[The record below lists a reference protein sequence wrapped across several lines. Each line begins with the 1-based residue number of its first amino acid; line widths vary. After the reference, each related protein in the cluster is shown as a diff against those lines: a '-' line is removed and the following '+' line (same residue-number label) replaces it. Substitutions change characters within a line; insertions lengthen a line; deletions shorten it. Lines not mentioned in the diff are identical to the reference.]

1 MFSSRLSRL
10 TALTQ
15 TSRQQRTI
23 AQPVA
28 VEGFGY
34 WSGRDVRVEFRPAAA
49 MTGVV
54 FVRDDLPGA
63 PRIPAAVA
71 HRVEI
76 PRRTALSCNKANV
89 EMIEHILAAL
99 AGLAIDNCEVRVN
112 QPEMPGCDGSS
123 QPYVEALDRAGVVL
137 QDAMRDQLVVREITR
152 LGNEDSWIEA
162 RPVSTPG
169 LSIRYRLDYG
179 PNNAIGRQTL
189 TLTVNPKTFREQLAN
204 CRTFMLKEEADWLLE
219 QGLGARAS
227 MQDLLVFGDTGPID
241 NTLRFADE
249 CVRHKILDMVGDF
262 ALAGCDIVGQF
273 VAYKS
278 GHRLNAEMVRV
289 LLAEGLRVV
298 AAPARRK
305 SA

>member
-162 RPVSTPG
+162 RPASTPG